1 MGRHD
6 DQERPDRESDEEREY
21 QYQRHV
27 RAPNSQSDLEQPAG
41 TWCLDDVGR
50 HRVAPVTAGRDPA
63 IKSPKSSRLVVGA
76 TTSWII
82 PS

>member
-21 QYQRHV
+21 QYNAMFARRLAERS
-27 RAPNSQSDLEQPAG
+27 RAAAG